1 MRNTCP
7 ICRAELRTQVNR
19 SEYGKDVHYGVLG
32 SYLFLGLAGVT
43 WIDVGHA
50 EIVTIFSYVMF
61 AFVVVRFRL
70 LMCASLFS
78 HPR

>member
-50 EIVTIFSYVMF
+50 EIVTVFSYVMF
-61 AFVVVRFRL
+61 AFVVVRSRL
-70 LMCASLFS
+70 IDLCFLTFS
-78 HPR
+78 S